1 MCLFAL
7 NILEIIAL
15 DIYDENNFDPSHTF
29 HRMKKM
35 NMKDVV
41 LTVMTDT
48 YTCFVLG
55 FCFWFFF
62 WGGGLLRLKVDMV

>member
-7 NILEIIAL
+7 NILEIIFTCIAL

-41 LTVMTDT
+41 STVMTDT
-48 YTCFVLG
+48 YTCFVL
-55 FCFWFFF
+55 FFF
-62 WGGGLLRLKVDMV
+62 FFFLGGGVGVV